1 MGLEG
6 PLTTQGKDEDME
18 IHIEDS
24 ENQTAADKAEALSGE
39 VEMAVVIRQLQD
51 EAEDLKKEAAEAKEQ
66 YNQALA
72 EKEKLQE
79 QAQALTNQYV
89 RLQADFDNF
98 RRRTRENEARAS
110 DTIEFATL
118 KKFLPVLDNF
128 DIALKHLESDEAG
141 KAYAEG
147 FALINR
153 QLVAVMTDFGVSEID
168 AEGKHFDPHF
178 HEAVMPVANPELPED
193 TVAMVFQ
200 KGYMYKDEVLRPS
213 KVQVVH
219 NE

>member
-1 MGLEG
+1 M
-6 PLTTQGKDEDME
+6 D
-18 IHIEDS
+18 IHINDT
-24 ENQTAADKAEALSGE
+24 ENQEMPSDNETVVSETD
-39 VEMAVVIRQLQD
+39 MAVVIGELEEQAKQ
-51 EAEDLKKEAAEAKEQ
+51 LKKEAADSLKKYNEAVS
-66 YNQALA
+66 
-72 EKEKLQE
+72 EKETMQDKMQV
-79 QAQALTNQYV
+79 LTHQYV

-118 KKFLPVLDNF
+118 KKFLPILDNF

-147 FALINR
+147 FELLNR
-153 QLVAVMTDFGVSEID
+153 QLVKIMADFGVSEID
-168 AEGKHFDPHF
+168 AAGKHFDPHF
-178 HEAVMPVANPELPED
+178 HEAVMPIANPELEDD

>member
-1 MGLEG
+1 
-6 PLTTQGKDEDME
+6 ME
-18 IHIEDS
+18 FHSEDS
-24 ENQTAADKAEALSGE
+24 KNQAMSDNAKALSGE
-39 VEMAVVIRQLQD
+39 AEMAVVTRQLQD
-51 EAEDLKKEAAEAKEQ
+51 EVEGLKKEAAEAKEQ

-118 KKFLPVLDNF
+118 EKFLPVLDNF

-178 HEAVMPVANPELPED
+178 HEAVMPVVNPELPED

>member
-6 PLTTQGKDEDME
+6 PQKQQGKDQDME
-18 IHIEDS
+18 SNIHGRNHSTED
-24 ENQTAADKAEALSGE
+24 KGEALSGE
-39 VEMAVVIRQLQD
+39 GDPAAIIQRLQ
-51 EAEDLKKEAAEAKEQ
+51 EETERLRKEAADAKEE
-66 YNQALA
+66 NAKILS
-72 EKEKLQE
+72 EKEKLQ
-79 QAQALTNQYV
+79 QQVLALTNQYV

-110 DTIEFATL
+110 DAVEFATL
-118 KKFLPVLDNF
+118 KQFLPVLDNF
-128 DIALKHLESDEAG
+128 DIALSHLESDEAG

-147 FALINR
+147 FELIHR
-153 QLVAVMTDFGVSEID
+153 QLVAVMTDFGVSEIE
-168 AEGKHFDPHF
+168 AAGRHFDPHF
-178 HEAVMPVANPELPED
+178 HEAVMPVANPDLPED
-193 TVAMVFQ
+193 TVARIFQ